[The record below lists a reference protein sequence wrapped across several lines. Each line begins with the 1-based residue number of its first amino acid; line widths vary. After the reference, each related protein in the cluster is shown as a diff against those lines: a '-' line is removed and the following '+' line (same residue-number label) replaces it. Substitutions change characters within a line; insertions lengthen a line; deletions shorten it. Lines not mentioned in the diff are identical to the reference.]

1 MKHINPWKFLACT
14 ALAMLS
20 HIAQAEFVPFSA
32 VVDGTSEIVEVV
44 EPSGPVVRVQ
54 TAALGVGSFGAVNYF
69 SGDLLNLATGE
80 GSGSNRFVMADGDE
94 LFGSFDVQ
102 MLPGLDPSLFTLSG
116 LVTFVGGT
124 GDFLNARGSAAFN
137 GTGQF
142 ISSSVALTQFEFVGR
157 VDVADVPEP
166 ASLLLVAAALL
177 LMAGLGRSGGQ
188 PLPVAFDLG
197 AHLNRRG
204 TAQHLARIQ

>member
-1 MKHINPWKFLACT
+1 
-14 ALAMLS
+14 
-20 HIAQAEFVPFSA
+20 FVPFSA
-32 VVDGTSEIVEVV
+32 VVDGSSEIVEVV
-44 EPSGPVVRVQ
+44 DPSGPVVRVQ
-54 TAALGVGSFGAVNYF
+54 TAALGVGSFGSLNYF

-80 GSGSNRFVMADGDE
+80 GRGSNRFVMVDGDE
-94 LFGSFDVQ
+94 LFGNFDVQ

-142 ISSSVALTQFEFVGR
+142 IAASLALTHFEFVGR

-166 ASLLLVAAALL
+166 ATLLLVAAALV
-177 LMAGLGRSGGQ
+177 LMAGLARSGRQ
-188 PLPVAFDLG
+188 PLPVSFDLG
-197 AHLNRRG
+197 AHLNRCG
-204 TAQHLARIQ
+204 TA